1 MSTRY
6 GKEWSAKIVATRRAL
21 GNYKLSDE
29 HKEKLRQANLGKKP
43 TRETLEKIRLIRT
56 GKPTS
61 LLGRKYSTEHREH
74 ISEGHIGLN
83 HNVDTKIKIANR
95 PNPSK
100 GSNHPRAIITEAEA
114 LEIFQLYGSGFIT
127 QMELAH
133 KYHVVAELL
142 STSYTG
148 TDGITSPGFPLG
160 AENIKDKGGI
170 CHVSPARQCQNSVCG
185 ISRGISTT

>member
-133 KYHVVAELL
+133 KYHV
-142 STSYTG
+142 
-148 TDGITSPGFPLG
+148 
-160 AENIKDKGGI
+160 
-170 CHVSPARQCQNSVCG
+170 
-185 ISRGISTT
+185 SRGVIINIVYGYGWNHVTGLPIRGRKYKR